1 MVTYDPDRGVYFQY
15 KKGRTLEYHL
25 QWFGKGALRSWV
37 QASRMERLIST
48 TQHDMYVPT
57 IHMAYAYITLHVY
70 VQTLHVCVQTLHVY
84 VQTLHVCVQTLHVY
98 VQTLHVCV
106 ITTHVSYM
114 FEYYTRHI
122 HTNSVHVCTNAHD
135 RYTHG
140 MYYICTNIIH
150 DTYIGIYKHVKTIS
164 CWTTFQG
171 SHKQH
176 TTSPTTQL
184 LQEHNN

>member
-57 IHMAYAYITLHVY
+57 ILHMAYAYITLHVY
-70 VQTLHVCVQTLHVY
+70 VQTLHVYVQTLHVY
-84 VQTLHVCVQTLHVY
+84 VQALHVY
-98 VQTLHVCV
+98 V
-106 ITTHVSYM
+106 ITHVACM

-150 DTYIGIYKHVKTIS
+150 DTYIGIYKHVETFS

-176 TTSPTTQL
+176 TTAPTTQL